1 MHLSKVLPADK
12 NIDRFNLILSSVL
25 LYILSQVIVRIMDQ
39 KRRKKGDES
48 EEVSA
53 DYYDKVF
60 CNPTPLE
67 KKVARSVLS
76 KRYFSIKTM

>member
-12 NIDRFNLILSSVL
+12 NIDRFNLILSN
-25 LYILSQVIVRIMDQ
+25 ILSQVVVRIMDQ

-76 KRYFSIKTM
+76 KRHFSMTI

>member
-1 MHLSKVLPADK
+1 
-12 NIDRFNLILSSVL
+12 
-25 LYILSQVIVRIMDQ
+25 MDQ

-76 KRYFSIKTM
+76 KSHFSKTM